1 MGGRVQAAAA
11 GGGQSGA
18 TRSRQ
23 WRARTRRVVGC
34 RAAVVECAGVRRRNR
49 FGACTRTPAP
59 QHRLTDASVCVR
71 LPQETDEQYL
81 ELDSHAQRDDGC
93 TAVTAVLLGDRLV
106 VAHVGDSRW
115 AWGRPAQLN
124 RVPAGSFAAWVVLL
138 GDRVVAA
145 HVGDSG
151 WAALGGAAAVVRSC
165 MRHPRCED
173 AQAVRRWAA
182 AHWWLGA
189 LHAARAC
196 VLTSTLRAHLHPRPQ
211 GGDLCGPWRAGALSG
226 PQAQPRRR
234 AAAHRGRGRRGG
246 VGGHVARGRRARRL
260 PLLWQPHDEAGGA
273 CQ

>member
-1 MGGRVQAAAA
+1 MWGLH
-11 GGGQSGA
+11 SH
-18 TRSRQ
+18 
-23 WRARTRRVVGC
+23 
-34 RAAVVECAGVRRRNR
+34 
-49 FGACTRTPAP
+49 ACTAASPHWRSCLRAP
-59 QHRLTDASVCVR
+59 L

-93 TAVTAVLLGDRLV
+93 TAVTAVLLRDRLV

-151 WAALGGAAAVVRSC
+151 WAASGGAPGR
-165 MRHPRCED
+165 RC
-173 AQAVRRWAA
+173 AQ
-182 AHWWLGA
+182 
-189 LHAARAC
+189 LHAAPAVRGRAGC
-196 VLTSTLRAHLHPRPQ
+196 APMGGRPLVAWRPACRASLRPRVLTSNMRAHPRPTPQ
-211 GGDLCGPWRAGALSG
+211 GGHLCGPRRAGALSG